1 MALDERQ
8 QKAIELLADGTM
20 KISDIAKV
28 CGVSRQT
35 IHSWRT
41 ENHEF
46 KAGLDRRMTAMKTEA
61 NEKINS
67 SLTAVVNELIR
78 LALSDDTPVREK
90 KDCLQYLCNRALGT
104 PASSVNMEIDD
115 KTDSGN
121 TDALAEFRAFVA
133 EQTARDE
140 KETVE

>member
-20 KISDIAKV
+20 KIADIAKV

-35 IHSWRT
+35 VHTWRT
-41 ENHEF
+41 ENEEF

-67 SLTAVVNELIR
+67 SLTSVVNELIR
-78 LALSDDTPVREK
+78 LALSDDTPIREK

-104 PASSVNMEIDD
+104 PTSSVNMEIDD
-115 KTDSGN
+115 KTEDNKS
-121 TDALAEFRAFVA
+121 DALAEFRAYVA
-133 EQTARDE
+133 EQAAKDE
-140 KETVE
+140 KETSE